1 MGVLQAHQQNT
12 GQVWSV
18 LLERIAFH
26 GFVFTMLFPIKI
38 NIPFL
43 GLLFVCIV
51 INKRFGHI
59 WQALRSNTVF
69 IAILLYYT
77 TLVLSL
83 LYSEDVI
90 TGVKNLETKL
100 AMLFLPFLLSGIPEI
115 EKEKR
120 LIMINF
126 ILGVVAVSVY
136 SIISTIIVYRIDFSD
151 WSYFSWVLPETI
163 NLNSSQYSIYIVC
176 ALFFLITG
184 QIEKGLLNIIAA
196 LILGF
201 YLVGFLAFMS
211 SRLALILF
219 VLMTLTYF
227 LVTLLKT
234 KNRNKRIVLFL
245 FSGVIILMTVCS
257 ILFIPYLNDRMLQL
271 VNGLGQDPR
280 SFIFRAGF
288 EILKDNFYLGVGIGD
303 IQNLLNEQYH
313 RLSFQ
318 EGIHSNFNAHNDWLT
333 SILGA
338 GLPGIISL
346 IFVYY
351 SYFRSALSTKNILAF
366 AFPVFFLLASQ
377 TEAILNRHKGVLL
390 FMFLISVTCINP
402 IFKKENNA

>member
-1 MGVLQAHQQNT
+1 MAVLQAHQQNT
-12 GQVWSV
+12 GQEWSI
-18 LLERIAFH
+18 LLERIAFQ

-43 GLLFVCIV
+43 GLLLVSIV

-59 WQALRSNTVF
+59 WQTLRSNTVF

-77 TLVLSL
+77 TLVFSL
-83 LYSEDVI
+83 LYSDDVI
-90 TGVKNLETKL
+90 SGLKNLETKL
-100 AMLFLPFLLSGIPEI
+100 AMLLLPCLLSAIPGI
-115 EKEKR
+115 EKEKK
-120 LIMINF
+120 LILINF
-126 ILGVVAVSVY
+126 ILGVMAVSIY

-163 NLNSSQYSIYIVC
+163 NLNSSQYSIFIVC
-176 ALFFLITG
+176 ALFFLIAE
-184 QIEKGLLNIIAA
+184 QIEKGLLNNIVAF
-196 LILGF
+196 ILGL

-219 VLMTLTYF
+219 VLMTLGYF

-234 KNRNKRIVLFL
+234 KDKNKKKVLFL
-245 FSGVIILMTVCS
+245 FSGVMIFMTIGS

-288 EILKDNFYLGVGIGD
+288 EILKDNLFFGVGIGD
-303 IQNLLNEQYH
+303 IQNSLNEQYQ

-318 EGIHSNFNAHNDWLT
+318 EGILNKFNAHNDWLA
-333 SILGA
+333 SLLGA

-346 IFVYY
+346 TFVYY
-351 SYFRSALSTKNILAF
+351 SYFKSALSTKNILAF

-402 IFKKENNA
+402 IFKKESNA